1 MRVCSPFVLISHTL
15 TPAYAEN
22 ERERTTKRWIEWK
35 THSHRPSVG
44 PSLIGIY
51 RFFSYSFFFFLCV
64 LNKYRLKYRV
74 KMLIENTANQKKAW
88 TKNIT
93 VKIFLSVLLTLEL
106 TDYQNEEKAASTNEK
121 KEMFWA
127 RVKFIKNVTRA
138 YVQATW
144 V

>member
-1 MRVCSPFVLISHTL
+1 MNAQQKDELNEKHTHTDRL
-15 TPAYAEN
+15 
-22 ERERTTKRWIEWK
+22 
-35 THSHRPSVG
+35 SVRL
-44 PSLIGIY
+44 SLESTD
-51 RFFSYSFFFFLCV
+51 FFPIHFFFFLCV

-121 KEMFWA
+121 KEMF
-127 RVKFIKNVTRA
+127 
-138 YVQATW
+138 
-144 V
+144 